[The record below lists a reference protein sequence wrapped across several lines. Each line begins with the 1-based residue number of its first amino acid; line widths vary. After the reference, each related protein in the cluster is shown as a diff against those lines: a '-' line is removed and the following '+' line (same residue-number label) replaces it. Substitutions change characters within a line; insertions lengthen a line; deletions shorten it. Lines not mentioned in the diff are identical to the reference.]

1 MSQNILIDAKAVKKS
16 YGKTEAL
23 RGVNLSIESGEMVAI
38 MGPSGSGK
46 TTLLLCLA
54 GIEQPDAGTIM
65 YRGKNIPDLGDTERT
80 ILRRTDFAFVFQF
93 GQLVPELSAVDNVAI
108 PLLLN
113 GVAKRNAY
121 AQAQA
126 MLKEVGLQSKE
137 SNLPG
142 ELSGGQAQRVA
153 VARAMVIEPEVLFA
167 DEPTGSLDSYNS
179 EQIMDLFV
187 SIVKKHNTTI
197 IIVTHE
203 PYIAAYA
210 DREVIVRDGL
220 IK

>member
-23 RGVNLSIESGEMVAI
+23 RGVNISIESGEMVAI